1 MLLTHTNSVYSE
13 ELTLLDHIPFP
24 QYVHQVGNGG
34 GALVAKGIKLATG
47 ELVQHVLKGR
57 HGATPGTRG
66 YIKKLLANPTRK
78 VGLILASG
86 STCWMGYTTC
96 VPKTDQYPVY
106 KLAPMAVTQVY
117 AGYLASQLGSFDYIS
132 TDSVSCISGHSA
144 WYTAYTLLQSERL
157 DAVVVIA
164 VDNGLSEEY
173 LHVFGEHKLSKL
185 ADEEDNPDITKF
197 HLGQG
202 CNISVFES
210 ESCNKNTNNSILA
223 KIKDIHI
230 AAEYHVSPLGI
241 SCEGI
246 GYQKVMDR
254 VNTHITGNID
264 FIKTHSTFSEDNDIE
279 SKLIKNMF
287 GDIKT
292 VNYKLRIGHTMGVST
307 ALETALAV
315 QEESGTF
322 LSLGA
327 GMGNVYSSVVV
338 EIL

>member
-13 ELTLLDHIPFP
+13 ELTLLDHIPYP

-34 GALVAKGIKLATG
+34 GQLITKGIKLVTS
-47 ELVQHVLKGR
+47 ELVEYVLKGR
-57 HGATPGTRG
+57 HGASPGTRD
-66 YIKKLLANPTRK
+66 YIKALLANPTRK

-106 KLAPMAVTQVY
+106 RLAPMAVTQVY
-117 AGYLASQLGSFDYIS
+117 AGYLASQLGAFDYIS

-144 WYTAYTLLQSERL
+144 WYTAYNMLILGRL
-157 DAVVVIA
+157 DAAVVIS

-173 LHVFGEHKLSKL
+173 LHVFGEHALSKL
-185 ADEEDNPDITKF
+185 VDEENNPDITKF

-202 CNISVFES
+202 CNISIFES
-210 ESCNKNTNNSILA
+210 EACNYNTNNKILA

-230 AAEYHVSPLGI
+230 AAEQHVSPLGI
-241 SCEGI
+241 SCKGI
-246 GYQKVMDR
+246 GYKKVMTR
-254 VNTHITGNID
+254 VNIDNID
-264 FIKTHSTFSEDNDIE
+264 FIKTHSTFSDDNDIE
-279 SKLIKNMF
+279 NKLIKDVF

-307 ALETALAV
+307 ALETAIAI
-315 QEESGTF
+315 QEETGTF

-327 GMGNVYSSVVV
+327 GMGNVYSSVIV

>member
-13 ELTLLDHIPFP
+13 ELTLLDHIPYP
-24 QYVHQVGNGG
+24 QYVHQIGDGG
-34 GALVAKGIKLATG
+34 GELVAKGIKPVTG
-47 ELVQHVLKGR
+47 ILINHVLRGK
-57 HGATPGTRG
+57 HGATPGTRD
-66 YIKKLLANPTRK
+66 YIKKLLTTPTRK

-86 STCWMGYTTC
+86 SNCWMGATTWI
-96 VPKTDQYPVY
+96 PKTDQYPVY

-117 AGYLASQLGSFDYIS
+117 AGYLASQLGFFDYVA

-144 WYTAYTLLQSERL
+144 WNTACTLLQSERL
-157 DAVVVIA
+157 DAIVVIS

-173 LHVFGEHKLSKL
+173 LHVFGEHKLSKSVE
-185 ADEEDNPDITKF
+185 EEDNPEIIKF
-197 HLGQG
+197 HLGEA

-210 ESCNKNTNNSILA
+210 EACNRNTNNEILA
-223 KIKDIHI
+223 VIKDIHI

-246 GYQKVMDR
+246 GYEKVMTR
-254 VNTHITGNID
+254 VNTDNID
-264 FIKTHSTFSEDNDIE
+264 FIKTHSTFSDDNDIE
-279 SKLIKNMF
+279 SKLIKDIF
-287 GDIKT
+287 GDIRT
-292 VNYKLRIGHTMGVST
+292 VNYKLRIGHTMGAST
-307 ALETALAV
+307 AVETALAV

-327 GMGNVYSSVVV
+327 GMGNVYSSAVV